1 MAIVYS
7 KPRSE
12 VLIQILNSLERN
24 AGITSVSPGSVAR
37 AFAEAVSDQVGD
49 LYSILKYNIDQTM
62 LATASGRNLD
72 LIGELYSV
80 RRKQVSSDIVADRQV
95 ANVLF
100 SIAKPYSRDII
111 IPADTLV
118 YNDVSADSSFQ
129 FNYRLVGAVTITA
142 STTRAYG
149 QLVPAFTNQ
158 AHTAAVG
165 SLVKH
170 NFLSPPGVVVM
181 VYNPKEIHSQIDYE
195 SDESYRRRII
205 RSVKI
210 NSSGTTESIRLA
222 ALSVSGVRDVR
233 IREASFGLGSCDVI
247 VVPESAQA
255 SATLDKS
262 VYTQLQTNKPVG
274 VRMNVRVA
282 QREPVSVVAN
292 ITLPSGIQAANVTAI
307 GNQAAYFTKRYLNSL
322 TIGDTL
328 NINVLKSQISAASD
342 LITDVIINGI
352 TVNGVEIP
360 IENYILPSERSYLVA
375 GLVSIYPAIIGQ
387 PTY

>member
-12 VLIQILNSLERN
+12 VLVQILNSLEKN

-80 RRKQVSSDIVADRQV
+80 KRKQVSADIVADRQV

-100 SIAKPYSRDII
+100 SISKPYSREIV
-111 IPADTLV
+111 IPRDTLI

-129 FNYRLVGAVTITA
+129 FNYRLVGDVTITA

-149 QLVPAFTNQ
+149 QIVPAFTNQ
-158 AHTAAVG
+158 AHTAAIG
-165 SLVKH
+165 SLVRH
-170 NFLSPPGVVVM
+170 NFISPPGVVLS
-181 VYNPKEIHSQIDYE
+181 VYNSKEVHSQIDYE

-210 NSSGTTESIRLA
+210 NSSGTNESIRLA
-222 ALSVSGVRDVR
+222 ALSVTGVRDIR

-255 SATLDKS
+255 AVTLDKAVS
-262 VYTQLQTNKPVG
+262 TQLQASKPVG

-292 ITLPSGIQAANVTAI
+292 ITLPAGIQAANVTAI

-328 NINVLKSQISAASD
+328 NINSLKSQILAASD
-342 LITDVIINGI
+342 LISDVIINAI

-360 IENYILPSERSYLVA
+360 IENYLLPNERSYMVA